1 MSHVRYRAEPGW
13 QEKLEAQ
20 PEMDKGMN
28 ERADVVAGIAKSI
41 APVGPTHRYKH
52 LLRATGN
59 KVRAFTSH
67 WHFVEFG
74 SVNQRPLGVLRRA
87 VIQAGL
93 KFKPHPKP

>member
-1 MSHVRYRAEPGW
+1 MSRVRYRAEPGW

-20 PEMDKGMN
+20 PQMAKGMN
-28 ERADVVAGIAKSI
+28 DRAKVVAGIAKSI

-52 LLRATGN
+52 LLRAVGN
-59 KVRAFTSH
+59 TVQARTSH

-74 SVNQRPLGVLRRA
+74 SVHQVPLAVLRRA

-93 KFKPHPKP
+93 KFRPHPKP

>member
-1 MSHVRYRAEPGW
+1 MSRVRYHAEPGW

-20 PEMDKGMN
+20 PQMKKGMN

-41 APVGPTHRYKH
+41 APVGPTHRYKQ

-74 SVNQRPLGVLRRA
+74 NSHQRPQGVLRRA
-87 VIQAGL
+87 LIAAGL
-93 KFKPHPKP
+93 RFKPSPKP

>member
-1 MSHVRYRAEPGW
+1 MSHVDYEPEPGW
-13 QEKLEAQ
+13 EEKLTAQ
-20 PEMDKGMN
+20 PQMRKGMN
-28 ERADVVAGIAKSI
+28 DRADVVAGIAKSI

-74 SVNQRPLGVLRRA
+74 SVNQPPLAVLRRA
-87 VIQAGL
+87 VIAAGL
-93 KFKPHPKP
+93 RFKPTPKP

>member
-1 MSHVRYRAEPGW
+1 MSRVRYRAEPGW

-20 PEMDKGMN
+20 PRMKKGMN

-41 APVGPTHRYKH
+41 APVGPTHRYKE

-67 WHFVEFG
+67 WHWVEYG
-74 SVNQRPLGVLRRA
+74 SVNQAPLGVLRRA
-87 VIQAGL
+87 AIQAGL

>member
-1 MSHVRYRAEPGW
+1 MSRVRYHAEPGW
-13 QEKLEAQ
+13 QQKLEAQ
-20 PEMDKGMN
+20 PEMAKGMN
-28 ERADVVAGIAKSI
+28 DRADVVAGIAKSI
-41 APVGPTHRYKH
+41 APVGPTHRYKE

-74 SVNQRPLGVLRRA
+74 NSHQRPQGVLRRA